1 MKKTG
6 KKYFTK
12 IDLKISH
19 GVRKLT
25 QIHYLKKTKEKSE
38 KKKRKEQTEKTFL
51 NSNEQ

>member
-6 KKYFTK
+6 KKCFKK

-25 QIHYLKKTKEKSE
+25 QIHYLKKKKEKSE
-38 KKKRKEQTEKTFL
+38 KEKKKTNGKDL
-51 NSNEQ
+51 SKQ

>member
-1 MKKTG
+1 MVLK
-6 KKYFTK
+6 K

-38 KKKRKEQTEKTFL
+38 KRKEKKRINEKDL
-51 NSNEQ
+51 SKQ